1 MPIYPRSDFRQ
12 CFYHGMRSAY
22 PTEHVGITIQS
33 TNSFRRTMKKNIP
46 TNMTDLQEEVS
57 VYVTEVL
64 QALVARGMSMGDEE
78 MLDFPRLLWS
88 MQVQETC
95 YDMVL
100 GIRKQQLIQDFGHYE
115 LLGKYAPAGYE
126 ITDGPTV
133 VLYEPTLHAATEVL
147 LFNLYE
153 IKRED
158 EDFEGM
164 FSMLLERITVL
175 VYTHEIMHW
184 IIDQIRSADG
194 KRMTA
199 FNYITADEI
208 AFHESMVQAFMVY
221 AFREK
226 PVMISTMAALEKG
239 QPLQYVLY
247 KELGADFDA
256 LFDAFQ
262 FVHSD
267 SFQSFEVLK
276 RAVESKIAHHRRE
289 REGELWVD
297 LLKRPEHEVFSMLAF
312 PRVAEILSA
321 RFPELAQT
329 YRGTIGAR
337 RFGII

>member
-1 MPIYPRSDFRQ
+1 
-12 CFYHGMRSAY
+12 
-22 PTEHVGITIQS
+22 
-33 TNSFRRTMKKNIP
+33 MKKNIP
-46 TNMTDLQEEVS
+46 SNITDLQEEVS

-64 QALVARGMSMGDEE
+64 QALVARGMSMSDEE
-78 MLDFPRLLWS
+78 MFDFPRLIWS
-88 MQVQETC
+88 MQEQEIC
-95 YDMVL
+95 YDLIL
-100 GIRKQQLIQDFGHYE
+100 GMRKQQLSQDFGHYE

-153 IKRED
+153 IKRGD

-175 VYTHEIMHW
+175 VYTHEMMHW
-184 IIDQIRSADG
+184 IIDQIRSAEG
-194 KRMTA
+194 QRLTT
-199 FNYITADEI
+199 FNYNTADEI
-208 AFHESMVQAFMVY
+208 AFHESMVQAFLVY
-221 AFREK
+221 AFRDK

-262 FVHSD
+262 FVHAD

-276 RAVESKIAHHRRE
+276 RAVKYKIAHGRRE
-289 REGELWVD
+289 REGELWVG
-297 LLKRPEHEVFSMLAF
+297 LLKHPEHEVFSMQAF